1 MSTMNPLDTLY
12 LEHLRLGFLM
22 LRLAVDSN
30 DASWTRA
37 ETELLHNIP
46 SLICETNPLRHIYF
60 WEGERELYIDWS
72 NTRDEEM
79 RARIDCYYLP
89 IWEAM
94 QPLISA
100 LPRDGG

>member
-1 MSTMNPLDTLY
+1 MSPLDTLY

-46 SLICETNPLRHIYF
+46 SLILETNPLRHVYF
-60 WEGERELYIDWS
+60 WEGERTLYLEWAK
-72 NTRDEEM
+72 TRDQEM
-79 RARIDCYYLP
+79 RDRIDCYYLP
-89 IWEAM
+89 IWNEM

-100 LPRDGG
+100 MPGAGQ